1 MDHDRGHTG
10 EAEFF
15 AAYEPGDY
23 ARPSVTVDLAV
34 FTLRGGVFCVL
45 LVERGDHPFKGRW
58 ALPGGFVKIDEDI
71 EGAAWRELAEET
83 GVPRVPGHLEQLK
96 TYGDPGRDPRMRVI
110 SVAHVAIAPDL
121 PDPQAGSDA
130 ADARWF
136 AVEDLISGGPD
147 APLLAFDH
155 ARILADA
162 VERVR
167 AKLEYTSLALAFLDE
182 PFSLGEV
189 YRIYRAVWGMDPHRQ
204 NLIRKILG
212 TPGFVIAVGRTGSV
226 AATER
231 GGRRPSL
238 YRRGAAVTLHPALL
252 RPGGDHQQSEGRRR
266 AEPSSVL
273 P

>member
-1 MDHDRGHTG
+1 MEHDRGHPG
-10 EAEFF
+10 EAEFL

-34 FTLRGGVFCVL
+34 FTIRDGVFSAL
-45 LVERGDHPFKGRW
+45 LVERGDHPFKGHW
-58 ALPGGFVKIDEDI
+58 ALPGGFVRIDEDI
-71 EGAAWRELAEET
+71 EAAAWRELAEET
-83 GVPRVPGHLEQLK
+83 GVPRFTGHLEQLK

-130 ADARWF
+130 SDARWF
-136 AVEDLISGGPD
+136 PVEDLVCGGLD
-147 APLLAFDH
+147 GPLLAFDH

-167 AKLEYTSLALAFLDE
+167 AKLEYTSLALTFLDE

-189 YRIYRAVWGMDPHRQ
+189 YRIYRAVWGMEPHRQ

-212 TPGFVIAVGRTGSV
+212 TPGFVVATGRTGRE

-231 GGRRPSL
+231 GGRRPAL
-238 YRRGAAVTLHPALL
+238 YRRGAAVTLHPPLL
-252 RPGGDHQQSEGRRR
+252 RPGGDEEGLEAPRR
-266 AEPSSVL
+266 AGPSSVT